1 MLKII
6 DDVSE
11 TLFNLLDKVC
21 ISLGA
26 IKNSAP
32 DGELT
37 DQSFYF

>member
-11 TLFNLLDKVC
+11 TSLNVLDKVC
-21 ISLGA
+21 ISFGA
-26 IKNSAP
+26 RDNSAP

-37 DQSFYF
+37 NQNL